1 MASHEDFLLAES
13 LHYKV
18 KGCYERAVLVDKASG
33 TKSSI
38 CEMYGDPEGALID
51 KDERFAVV
59 YGCGAVVCYTSDDA
73 VREISSE
80 WIDSARQI
88 SKEEIKLVYEDDSRE
103 IIKV

>member
-13 LHYKV
+13 QHFEIR
-18 KGCYERAVLVDKASG
+18 GCYERAVLVDKAAG
-33 TKSSI
+33 TKAPI

-51 KDERFAVV
+51 KDERFALV
-59 YGCGAVVCYTSDDA
+59 YGCGAVVCYTADGA

-88 SKEEIKLVYEDDSRE
+88 STEEIELVFEDGGRE
-103 IIKV
+103 SIKV

>member
-18 KGCYERAVLVDKASG
+18 KGCYERAVLVNKLTG
-33 TKSSI
+33 TISPI
-38 CEMYGDPEGALID
+38 CEMYGDPEGAIID

-59 YGCGAVVCYTSDDA
+59 YGCGAVVCYTADGA
-73 VREISSE
+73 VREIASE

-88 SKEEIKLVYEDDSRE
+88 STEEIELVFEYGSRE